1 MKLYTSETVL
11 AVCWAMFS
19 QGVAVAVVAVGRAG
33 LMSAAILSSA
43 GMTPIIT
50 RHKAGAG
57 LPLYITLSR
66 GHEVCHGAGGTAAG
80 DSRQHTTVGS
90 DLFDIIRG

>member
-1 MKLYTSETVL
+1 
-11 AVCWAMFS
+11 MFS
-19 QGVAVAVVAVGRAG
+19 QGVAVVVVRAG

-50 RHKAGAG
+50 RLEPG

-80 DSRQHTTVGS
+80 DNRQHTTVGS

>member
-1 MKLYTSETVL
+1 ML

-19 QGVAVAVVAVGRAG
+19 QGVAVVVVGRAG

-50 RHKAGAG
+50 RLEPG
-57 LPLYITLSR
+57 LLLYITLSR
-66 GHEVCHGAGGTAAG
+66 AHEVCHAAGGTAAG
-80 DSRQHTTVGS
+80 GNRQHTS
-90 DLFDIIRG
+90 SNHLDIIRIISIWVWIL